1 MNKTVVIIAVGILSI
16 APISVLMSDTLRWVW
31 NQEGHDEAEHESDGW
46 IESRKDVEPVRNET
60 YEAECG
66 ACHLAY
72 QPGLLPASAWRRIMG
87 SLDDHYGDDASL
99 DGALSAQIRDYLIS
113 NAAERS
119 ALSRSRAFAH
129 RGPSAEALPRITDT
143 DYFRREHYEIPGRL
157 VKGNREVGSFSN
169 CQACHRNATAG
180 VYNEHQ
186 VVIPGV
192 GRWDD

>member
-1 MNKTVVIIAVGILSI
+1 MNKTVIVIAIVIVSI
-16 APISVLMSDTLRWVW
+16 VPIGVFMSDTLGR
-31 NQEGHDEAEHESDGW
+31 DEAGHESQGW

-72 QPGLLPASAWRRIMG
+72 QPGLLPAAAWQRIMG

-99 DGALSAQIRDYLIS
+99 DTVLTKQIQGYLTR
-113 NAAERS
+113 NAAEHS
-119 ALSRSRAFAH
+119 ALSRSRAFAR
-129 RGPSAEALPRITDT
+129 RGPGSQGLPRITDT
-143 DYFRREHYEIPGRL
+143 DYFRREHHEIPVRM
-157 VKGNREVGSFSN
+157 VEGNRDVGSFSN
-169 CQACHRNATAG
+169 CGACHRNATAG
-180 VYNEHQ
+180 IYNEHQ

>member
-1 MNKTVVIIAVGILSI
+1 MNKTVIIIAIVIVSLV
-16 APISVLMSDTLRWVW
+16 PICVLMGDTLRRVW
-31 NQEGHDEAEHESDGW
+31 GHDEAGHGSEGW

-72 QPGLLPASAWRRIMG
+72 QPGLLPAAAWRRIMG

-99 DGALSAQIRDYLIS
+99 DKALSMRIQDHLIR
-113 NAAERS
+113 NAAEHS
-119 ALSRSRAFAH
+119 ALSRSRAFAR
-129 RGPSAEALPRITDT
+129 RGPVVQGPPRITDT
-143 DYFRREHYEIPGRL
+143 DYFRREHYEIPVRL
-157 VKGNREVGSFSN
+157 VKENRDVGSFSN
-169 CQACHRNATAG
+169 CQACHRNAAAG

-186 VVIPGV
+186 VVIPGM